1 MINICIIG
9 AGNISNTRHIPAISK
24 MKETLC
30 IKGVI
35 SDDQKKINRTLET
48 YPFIPNTLRIT
59 HEDPIEQIVE
69 ELKDCEWFINEVDAV
84 VIGTPPKAH
93 YPMVKACLLCGKH
106 VLVEKPMMMSVDQC
120 DDVSVIAASKNLVLN
135 VMHSFQ
141 FASGIQ
147 KLEKLVQE
155 GTLGQIESIVEI
167 QLSNRNRRLP
177 VWYNSLPLG
186 LFYDEAAHFFY
197 GAMRFGNGPLRVMN
211 AHAQF
216 NNAEDNTPKFLQVQL
231 RSGDIPVQMFMN
243 FNSPICEWGLLL
255 LGEKKI
261 AVYDYFKDI
270 LVVMDNDGQHYAKNV
285 LKLSFQFSF
294 GFWKGFAKSGLKM
307 VRNKL
312 LYGHDIAMENFVSAI
327 QTGLSNPLIDKDI
340 GTDVVRAMN
349 EVIELVQHDKNIIN

>member
-9 AGNISNTRHIPAISK
+9 AGNISNTRHIPAINR
-24 MKETLC
+24 MKDTLC

-35 SDDQKKINRTLET
+35 TDDQEKISRTLKT
-48 YPFIPNTLRIT
+48 YPFIPNSLRIAR
-59 HEDPIEQIVE
+59 EMSIEQIVA
-69 ELKDCEWFINEVDAV
+69 ELNGCDWFKNEVDAV
-84 VIGTPPKAH
+84 VIGTPPAAH
-93 YPMVKACLLCGKH
+93 FPMVKACLLCGKN
-106 VLVEKPMMMSVDQC
+106 EKKKKPMMMSIEQC
-120 DDVSVIAASKNLVLN
+120 EEVNALADEKKLVLN

-147 KLEKLVQE
+147 KLEKMVQNGE
-155 GTLGQIESIVEI
+155 LGKIESVVEL

-177 VWYNSLPLG
+177 LWYNTLPLG

-216 NNAEDNTPKFLQVQL
+216 NNAEDNTPKFLEVQL
-231 RSGDIPVQMFMN
+231 RSGDVPVQMFMN

-270 LVVMDNDGQHYAKNV
+270 LVLMDNDGQHYAKDV
-285 LKLSFQFSF
+285 LKLSLQFSW

-312 LYGHDIAMENFVSAI
+312 LYGHDVAMENFASAI
-327 QTGLSNPLIDKDI
+327 QTGQSNPLIDKAI

-349 EVIELVQHDKNIIN
+349 EVVALVHSDKNTF

>member
-1 MINICIIG
+1 MINICIVG
-9 AGNISNTRHIPAISK
+9 AGNISNTRHIPAINK
-24 MKETLC
+24 MKDTLC
-30 IKGVI
+30 VKGVI
-35 SDDQKKINRTLET
+35 SDDKEKIARTQKT
-48 YPFIPNTLRIT
+48 YPFILNSFWIAQG
-59 HEDPIEQIVE
+59 EAVEQIVSA
-69 ELKDCEWFINEVDAV
+69 LNGCDWFMNEVDAV
-84 VIGTPPKAH
+84 VIGTPPAAH

-106 VLVEKPMMMSVDQC
+106 VLVEKPMMMSAAQC
-120 DDVSVIAASKNLVLN
+120 ADVNALADSQKLILN

-141 FASGIQ
+141 FASGITA
-147 KLEKLVQE
+147 LEKKVQNGE
-155 GTLGQIESIVEI
+155 LGKIESIVEL

-177 VWYNSLPLG
+177 LWYNTLPLG

-270 LVVMDNDGQHYAKNV
+270 LILMDNDGQHYAKNV
-285 LKLSFQFSF
+285 LKLSLQFSW
-294 GFWKGFAKSGLKM
+294 GFWKGFAKSGLQM

-312 LYGHDIAMENFVSAI
+312 LYGHDIAMEAFASAI
-327 QTGLSNPLIDKDI
+327 QTGQSNPLIDKTI
-340 GTDVVRAMN
+340 GADVVRAMN
-349 EVIELVQHDKNIIN
+349 EVVELVHNDKNVF